1 MCTSSGSTDVVLG
14 QQKEQEQA
22 NLELNHLS
30 LPLLVSSKFEVFAA
44 LKGDL
49 LTDLAFRTLH
59 PEHNLLGS
67 LGLYGKS
74 IKLWVIYKTKATFD
88 DNYLLPE
95 DGFGLTT
102 ITSLFSVVTAT
113 TLGSSSLL
121 GLLVLRNFMSL
132 VGLAFLAIRTTGL
145 RYVHLE
151 DEKSQAECNKLS

>member
-67 LGLYGKS
+67 LG
-74 IKLWVIYKTKATFD
+74 
-88 DNYLLPE
+88 
-95 DGFGLTT
+95 
-102 ITSLFSVVTAT
+102 
-113 TLGSSSLL
+113 
-121 GLLVLRNFMSL
+121 R
-132 VGLAFLAIRTTGL
+132 
-145 RYVHLE
+145 
-151 DEKSQAECNKLS
+151 